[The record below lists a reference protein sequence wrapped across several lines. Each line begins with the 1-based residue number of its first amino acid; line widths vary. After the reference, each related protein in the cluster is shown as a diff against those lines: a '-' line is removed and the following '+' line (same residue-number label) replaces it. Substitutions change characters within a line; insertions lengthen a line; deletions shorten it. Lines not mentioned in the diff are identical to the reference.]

1 MQIGLSQSLRPELSL
16 RLSPQ
21 ILQRIEVLQLHS
33 LDLRQMVEQELEQN
47 ETLERADEV
56 DDAEPE
62 PEPTDEDSAY
72 DDLYPDDA
80 DNWTKPSPDAVSS
93 QDVLEA
99 TAQAR
104 VTLADHLIEQ
114 LALVDLDERMAVIV
128 AAVVEAID
136 DRGWLSEDLDE
147 LSINIEPPAS
157 AEERDRALEVVQSLD
172 PRGVGARDVTE
183 CLALQLD
190 EDDPDFSLLSAL
202 VQDHIDDIAHN
213 RIPKI
218 TRATGADTPSVLAA
232 IETIR
237 HLDPIPGRSFGGD
250 EVPHVRP
257 DVVVRKVGD
266 GFEIALENDWIPD
279 LTVSRSYLDM
289 VSNRQVDPALRK
301 HIRGKIEGARSLID
315 AIEQRKNTL
324 SRVTNELVTRQAEF
338 FERGKS
344 ALHPLKMQDIA
355 DVLGV
360 HVSTVSRAINGKFI
374 QTDRGIVAMRDLFT
388 GEVTGSDGSD
398 GASRA
403 GTEEVVRKIIAG
415 EDKTKP
421 LSDEA
426 IVAILKDDHG
436 LEVARRTVT
445 KYRKKLGLGS
455 SRDRRDYS
463 V

>member
-21 ILQRIEVLQLHS
+21 ILQRIEVLQLHN
-33 LDLRQMVEQELEQN
+33 LDLAQMVEQELEQN
-47 ETLERADEV
+47 EALERADEEP
-56 DDAEPE
+56 AEE
-62 PEPTDEDSAY
+62 TEQTADEDSAY

-93 QDVLEA
+93 QDVMEA
-99 TAQAR
+99 TAEAR
-104 VTLADHLIEQ
+104 VTLADHLVEQ
-114 LALVDLDERMAVIV
+114 LALVELDERMA
-128 AAVVEAID
+128 AVVGAIVESID
-136 DRGWLSEDLDE
+136 DRGWLSQPLDE
-147 LSINIEPPAS
+147 LNVALDPPVR
-157 AEERDRALEVVQSLD
+157 AEELERGLEIVQSLD
-172 PRGVGARDVTE
+172 PRGVGARDVAE

-190 EDDPDFSLLSAL
+190 EDHPDYELLATL
-202 VQDHIDDIAHN
+202 VADHIDDIAHN

-218 TRATGADTPSVLAA
+218 VRETGADTPTVLAA
-232 IETIR
+232 IDEIR
-237 HLDPIPGRSFGGD
+237 HLDPIPGRSYGD
-250 EVPHVRP
+250 TEVPHVRP

-266 GFEIALENDWIPD
+266 DFEIALENDWVPD
-279 LTVSRSYLDM
+279 LTISRAYLDM
-289 VSNRQVDPALRK
+289 ASNRELDPALRK
-301 HIRGKIEGARSLID
+301 HIRGKIDGARSLID

-324 SRVTNELVTRQAEF
+324 SRVTNELVTRQSEF

-344 ALHPLKMQDIA
+344 ALRPLKMQEIA

-388 GEVTGSDGSD
+388 GEVAGGDGET
-398 GASRA
+398 SRA
-403 GTEEVVRKIIAG
+403 SVEELVRKIVDA
-415 EDKTKP
+415 EDKSKP

-426 IVAILKDDHG
+426 IVKILDEQHG

-445 KYRKKLGLGS
+445 KYRKKLGIGS
-455 SRDRRDYS
+455 SRDRRDYA